1 MSRYEPSA
9 SRAVFGLL
17 AVAMAAT
24 TMAVFVVLPAQVE
37 AVDGQRDA
45 VTAGEPAPQP
55 DLRVASNA
63 AHNGV
68 PCSRAALEAHE
79 SRDRPESL
87 TRVAGPAR

>member
-9 SRAVFGLL
+9 PRAVFGLL

-37 AVDGQRDA
+37 AVDGQADA
-45 VTAGEPAPQP
+45 VTAGARVPQS
-55 DLRVASNA
+55 DLRVASNTV
-63 AHNGV
+63 HNDV

-79 SRDRPESL
+79 LRDRPESL